1 MRKLFIVFLTL
12 LLIQCSTPTRV
23 TDYWSTI
30 QKKSSSSKAMVVSGH
45 PIASKAGIDI
55 MKKGGNAV
63 DASIAVQLALAVV
76 YPRAGNIAGGGFMV
90 YRSTAG
96 IIDALDYREKAPA
109 KASRDM
115 YLDENG
121 NPTKLSLEGHLASGV
136 PGTVDGLIEAN
147 KKYGKLPFEKLIEP
161 AIILAE
167 KGFLITQNE
176 ADRLNAGKAVFSKY
190 NDHSAFIKSTL
201 WKQGDLLVQPELAWT
216 LKLIQEHGRE
226 GFYGGPVGSRGGKG
240 SLHKPHHWTK
250 LRDFVE
256 RFIPAPSAMGAQDD
270 QELENDVKRINH
282 AAKTQ
287 VQQRTADPE
296 PRHHQV
302 IKEIV
307 AEGNAD
313 AHVLRRVM
321 RAMH

>member
-1 MRKLFIVFLTL
+1 
-12 LLIQCSTPTRV
+12 
-23 TDYWSTI
+23 
-30 QKKSSSSKAMVVSGH
+30 
-45 PIASKAGIDI
+45 
-55 MKKGGNAV
+55 
-63 DASIAVQLALAVV
+63 
-76 YPRAGNIAGGGFMV
+76 MV

-190 NDHSAFIKSTL
+190 ND
-201 WKQGDLLVQPELAWT
+201 
-216 LKLIQEHGRE
+216 
-226 GFYGGPVGSRGGKG
+226 
-240 SLHKPHHWTK
+240 
-250 LRDFVE
+250 
-256 RFIPAPSAMGAQDD
+256 
-270 QELENDVKRINH
+270 
-282 AAKTQ
+282 
-287 VQQRTADPE
+287 
-296 PRHHQV
+296 
-302 IKEIV
+302 
-307 AEGNAD
+307 
-313 AHVLRRVM
+313 
-321 RAMH
+321 